1 MEDTYITIL
10 NLLNIYHC
18 KNIPCDT
25 SQHNYKM
32 KPPIHFNNGNH
43 FSNKSIGEKIA
54 FRFTANAVKFLKC
67 NFSLKTSLLEYEN
80 HLCILKY

>member
-54 FRFTANAVKFLKC
+54 FRFTANAVKIFEMQFFAKNIALR
-67 NFSLKTSLLEYEN
+67 
-80 HLCILKY
+80 I